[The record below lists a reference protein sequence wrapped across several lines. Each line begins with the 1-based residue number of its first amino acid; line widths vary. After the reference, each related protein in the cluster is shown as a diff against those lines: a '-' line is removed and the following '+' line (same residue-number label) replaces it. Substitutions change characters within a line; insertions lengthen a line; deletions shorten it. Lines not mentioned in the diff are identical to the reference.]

1 MFSFHFTRSE
11 KILYFLSVTI
21 VFVSFA
27 LSEFSDIVT
36 FLSSLIGVTALL
48 FLAKGHI
55 FGQILTLFFAL
66 IYGVI
71 SYQFGYYG
79 ETVTCCLLTAPAALV
94 SLVSW
99 SRHIHSKS
107 GEVQISRLSRKKI
120 LFLSLSDFFITILF
134 YWILKACGTANLVV
148 STFSIATSFA
158 AASLIALR
166 SPFYALAYAVNDF
179 VLILLWFLA
188 GQYDRSYLPMIACF
202 CLFLV
207 NDVYGFFSWRRRQ
220 TRQNSD

>member
-1 MFSFHFTRSE
+1 
-11 KILYFLSVTI
+11 
-21 VFVSFA
+21 
-27 LSEFSDIVT
+27 
-36 FLSSLIGVTALL
+36 
-48 FLAKGHI
+48 
-55 FGQILTLFFAL
+55 
-66 IYGVI
+66 
-71 SYQFGYYG
+71 
-79 ETVTCCLLTAPAALV
+79 
-94 SLVSW
+94 
-99 SRHIHSKS
+99 
-107 GEVQISRLSRKKI
+107 
-120 LFLSLSDFFITILF
+120 
-134 YWILKACGTANLVV
+134 LVV